1 MGKTTVEEKIKINCK
16 NGLHVRVAAMIVQ
29 KADNLQ
35 KEHRVTFYIRR
46 EGMHN
51 VPLTSILL
59 VTALKIRQNEEIFLV
74 TVGEGAVEAAAE
86 MRRLL
91 ESDFSVSPVE
101 LGQVDSLLQDNAITA
116 ENIYSNIETGL
127 VVVDSRYTVIIYN
140 RQAEKIFGI
149 PEREV
154 LGKKVTEVF
163 PQSKLPEVVD
173 TGKPVLGYA
182 KTIGDASIVVNT
194 TPILENHEVKGAV
207 SSIEDVSK
215 LMQVAYTF
223 ANQQAMEGISVVKSL
238 SEIQELMDRISRLSA
253 KTEYLEEELNRRQK
267 LNPAF
272 NRMVGVSSKLYDAMK
287 MAAKTADNNF
297 NVLIRGESGTGKE
310 LVAEAIHYSSER
322 AKQPFIRVNCAAIP
336 ENLLESEMF
345 GHVRGAYTGAV
356 KTKIGKFELADKGT
370 IFLDEIGEL
379 NKAMQAKM
387 LRVIQKKEFQ
397 RVGDERTI
405 QVDARIIAAT
415 NRNLEELV
423 EKGEFREDLY
433 YRLNVIPIWLPPLRE
448 RREDIP
454 LLCEHF
460 LGKIGEELK
469 CEAKKISPDVMEVL
483 VNYSW
488 PGNIRE
494 LENVMER
501 VNILAEGQII
511 QKIDLP
517 GYISEYTS
525 GKVLSLDVAKEEE
538 IMPWEYYEREI
549 IRKALKKYKSY
560 NRAAK
565 ALGLTHKTVAA
576 KARKY
581 HLEE

>member
-1 MGKTTVEEKIKINCK
+1 MGKTVEERVKINCK
-16 NGLHVRVAAMIVQ
+16 NGLHVRVAAMVVQ

-35 KEHRVTFYIRR
+35 KEHKVTFYIRR

-59 VTALKIRQNEEIFLV
+59 VTALKIRQNEEIYLV
-74 TVGEGAVEAAAE
+74 TVGEGAKEAAKE
-86 MRRLL
+86 MKALL
-91 ESDFSVSPVE
+91 ESDFSMSPVE
-101 LGQVDSLLQDNAITA
+101 LGQVDTLLQDNAITA

-127 VVVDSRYTVIIYN
+127 VVADSRYTVIIYN

-149 PEREV
+149 PPKEV

-163 PQSKLPEVVD
+163 PQSKLPEVID

-182 KTIGDASIVVNT
+182 KTIGEVNIVINT
-194 TPILENHEVKGAV
+194 TPIVENHQVIGAI
-207 SSIEDVSK
+207 SSVLDVSK

-223 ANQQAMEGISVVKSL
+223 ANRQAMEGISVVKSL
-238 SEIQELMDRISRLSA
+238 SEIQELMDKISRLSA

-287 MAAKTADNNF
+287 MAAKTAENNF

-322 AKQPFIRVNCAAIP
+322 KDKPFIRVNCAAIP

-345 GHVRGAYTGAV
+345 GHVRGAYTGAI
-356 KTKIGKFELADKGT
+356 KTKVGKFELADKGT

-379 NKAMQAKM
+379 DKAMQAKM

-405 QVDARIIAAT
+405 RVDARIIAAT
-415 NRNLEELV
+415 NRNLEDLV
-423 EKGEFREDLY
+423 EKREFREDLY

-454 LLCEHF
+454 LLCDHF
-460 LGKIGEELK
+460 LGKIAEELK
-469 CEAKKISPDVMEVL
+469 HPAKKITPEGMAALE
-483 VNYSW
+483 NYSW

-501 VNILAEGQII
+501 VNILAEGQMI

-517 GYISEYTS
+517 GYISEPLS
-525 GKVLSLDVAKEEE
+525 GKALREPKEEEE

-549 IRKALKKYKSY
+549 IKKALKKYKSF

>member
-1 MGKTTVEEKIKINCK
+1 MGKTVEERVKINCK
-16 NGLHVRVAAMIVQ
+16 NGLHVRVAAMVVQ

-35 KEHRVTFYIRR
+35 KEHKVTFYIRR

-59 VTALKIRQNEEIFLV
+59 VTALKIRQNEEIYLV
-74 TVGEGAVEAAAE
+74 TVGEGAKEAAKE
-86 MRRLL
+86 MKALL
-91 ESDFSVSPVE
+91 ESDFSMSPVE
-101 LGQVDSLLQDNAITA
+101 LGQVDTLLQDNAITA

-127 VVVDSRYTVIIYN
+127 VVADSRYTVIIYN

-149 PEREV
+149 PPKEV

-163 PQSKLPEVVD
+163 PQSKLPEVID

-182 KTIGDASIVVNT
+182 KTIGEVNIVINT
-194 TPILENHEVKGAV
+194 TPIVENHQVIGAI
-207 SSIEDVSK
+207 SSVLDVSK

-223 ANQQAMEGISVVKSL
+223 ANRQAMEGISVVKSL
-238 SEIQELMDRISRLSA
+238 SEIQELMDKISRLSA

-287 MAAKTADNNF
+287 MAAKTAENNF

-322 AKQPFIRVNCAAIP
+322 KDKPFIRVNCAAIP

-345 GHVRGAYTGAV
+345 GHVRGAYTGAI
-356 KTKIGKFELADKGT
+356 KTKVGKFELADKGT

-379 NKAMQAKM
+379 DKAMQAKM

-405 QVDARIIAAT
+405 RVDARIIAAT
-415 NRNLEELV
+415 NRNLEDLV

-454 LLCEHF
+454 LLCDHF
-460 LGKIGEELK
+460 LGKIAEELK
-469 CEAKKISPDVMEVL
+469 RPAKKITPEGMVAL

-501 VNILAEGQII
+501 VNILAEGQMI

-517 GYISEYTS
+517 GYISEPLS
-525 GKVLSLDVAKEEE
+525 GKALREPKEEEE

-549 IRKALKKYKSY
+549 IKKALKKYKSF

>member
-1 MGKTTVEEKIKINCK
+1 MGKTVEERVKINCK
-16 NGLHVRVAAMIVQ
+16 NGLHVRVAAMVVQ

-35 KEHRVTFYIRR
+35 KEHKVTFYIRR

-59 VTALKIRQNEEIFLV
+59 VTALKIRQNEEIYLV
-74 TVGEGAVEAAAE
+74 TVGEGAGEAAAE
-86 MRRLL
+86 MKTLL
-91 ESDFSVSPVE
+91 ESDFSMSPVE

-127 VVVDSRYTVIIYN
+127 VVADSRYTVIIYN

-149 PEREV
+149 SPKEV

-163 PQSKLPEVVD
+163 PQSKLPEVID

-182 KTIGDASIVVNT
+182 KTVGEVNIVINT
-194 TPILENHEVKGAV
+194 TPIVENHQVIGAI
-207 SSIEDVSK
+207 SSVLDVSK

-223 ANQQAMEGISVVKSL
+223 ANRQAMEGISVVKSL
-238 SEIQELMDRISRLSA
+238 SEIQELMDKISRLSA
-253 KTEYLEEELNRRQK
+253 KTEYLEEELSRRQK

-287 MAAKTADNNF
+287 MAAKTAENNF

-310 LVAEAIHYSSER
+310 LVAEAIHYSSGR
-322 AKQPFIRVNCAAIP
+322 KDKPFIRVNCAAIP

-379 NKAMQAKM
+379 DKAMQAKM

-405 QVDARIIAAT
+405 RVDARIIAAT

-423 EKGEFREDLY
+423 ERGEFREDLY

-454 LLCEHF
+454 LLCDHF
-460 LGKIGEELK
+460 LGKIAEELK
-469 CEAKKISPDVMEVL
+469 CPAKKITPEGMEAL

-501 VNILAEGQII
+501 VNILGEGQII
-511 QKIDLP
+511 QKTDLP
-517 GYISEYTS
+517 GYISEPLS
-525 GKVLSLDVAKEEE
+525 GKDLREPKEEEE

-549 IRKALKKYKSY
+549 IKKALKKYKSF

>member
-1 MGKTTVEEKIKINCK
+1 MGKTVEERVKINCK

-35 KEHRVTFYIRR
+35 KEHKVTFYIRR

-59 VTALKIRQNEEIFLV
+59 VTALKIRQNEEIYLV
-74 TVGEGAVEAAAE
+74 TVGEGAGEAAAE
-86 MRRLL
+86 MKTLL
-91 ESDFSVSPVE
+91 ESDFSMSPVE

-127 VVVDSRYTVIIYN
+127 VVADSRYTVIIYN

-149 PEREV
+149 SPKEV

-163 PQSKLPEVVD
+163 PQSKLPEVID

-182 KTIGDASIVVNT
+182 KTVGEVNIVINT
-194 TPILENHEVKGAV
+194 TPIVENHQVIGAI
-207 SSIEDVSK
+207 SSVLDVSK

-223 ANQQAMEGISVVKSL
+223 ANRQAMEGISVVKSL
-238 SEIQELMDRISRLSA
+238 SEIQELMDKISRLSA
-253 KTEYLEEELNRRQK
+253 KTEYLEEELSRRQK

-287 MAAKTADNNF
+287 MAAKTAENNF

-322 AKQPFIRVNCAAIP
+322 KDKPFIRVNCAAIP

-379 NKAMQAKM
+379 DKAMQAKM

-405 QVDARIIAAT
+405 RVDARIIAAT

-423 EKGEFREDLY
+423 ERGEFREDLY

-454 LLCEHF
+454 LLCDHF
-460 LGKIGEELK
+460 LGKIAEELK
-469 CEAKKISPDVMEVL
+469 RPAKKITPEGMEAL

-494 LENVMER
+494 LENVLER
-501 VNILAEGQII
+501 VNILGEGQMI
-511 QKIDLP
+511 QKNDLP
-517 GYISEYTS
+517 GYISEPLS
-525 GKVLSLDVAKEEE
+525 GKDLREPKEEEE

-549 IRKALKKYKSY
+549 IKKALKKYKSF

>member
-1 MGKTTVEEKIKINCK
+1 MGKTVEERVKINCK

-35 KEHRVTFYIRR
+35 KEHKVTFYIRR

-59 VTALKIRQNEEIFLV
+59 VTALKIRQNEEIYLV
-74 TVGEGAVEAAAE
+74 TVGEGAGEAAAE
-86 MRRLL
+86 MKTLL
-91 ESDFSVSPVE
+91 ESDFSMSPVE

-149 PEREV
+149 PPKEV

-163 PQSKLPEVVD
+163 PQSKLPEVID

-182 KTIGDASIVVNT
+182 KTIGEVNIVINT
-194 TPILENHEVKGAV
+194 TPIVENHQVIGAI
-207 SSIEDVSK
+207 SSVLDVSK

-223 ANQQAMEGISVVKSL
+223 ANRQAMEGISVVKSL
-238 SEIQELMDRISRLSA
+238 SEIQELMDKISRLSA

-287 MAAKTADNNF
+287 MAAKTAENNF

-322 AKQPFIRVNCAAIP
+322 KDKPFIRVNCAAIP

-345 GHVRGAYTGAV
+345 GHVRGAYTGAI

-379 NKAMQAKM
+379 DKAMQAKM

-405 QVDARIIAAT
+405 RVDARIIAAT
-415 NRNLEELV
+415 NRNLEDLV
-423 EKGEFREDLY
+423 ENGEFREDLY

-454 LLCEHF
+454 LLCDHF
-460 LGKIGEELK
+460 LGKIAEELK
-469 CEAKKISPDVMEVL
+469 RPAKKITPEGMKAL
-483 VNYSW
+483 ANYSW

-494 LENVMER
+494 LENVLER

-511 QKIDLP
+511 QKTDLP
-517 GYISEYTS
+517 GYISEPLS
-525 GKVLSLDVAKEEE
+525 GKDLREPREEEE

-549 IRKALKKYKSY
+549 IKKALKKYKSF

>member
-1 MGKTTVEEKIKINCK
+1 MGKTVEERVKINCK
-16 NGLHVRVAAMIVQ
+16 NGLHVRVAAMVVQ

-35 KEHRVTFYIRR
+35 KEHKVTFYIRR

-59 VTALKIRQNEEIFLV
+59 VTALKIRQNEEIYLV
-74 TVGEGAVEAAAE
+74 TVGEGAKEAAKE
-86 MRRLL
+86 MKALL
-91 ESDFSVSPVE
+91 ESDFSMSPVE
-101 LGQVDSLLQDNAITA
+101 LGQVDTLLQDNAITA

-127 VVVDSRYTVIIYN
+127 VVADSRYTVIIYN

-149 PEREV
+149 PPKEV

-163 PQSKLPEVVD
+163 PQSKLPEVID

-182 KTIGDASIVVNT
+182 KTIGEVNIVINT
-194 TPILENHEVKGAV
+194 TPIVENHQVIGAI
-207 SSIEDVSK
+207 SSVLDVSK

-223 ANQQAMEGISVVKSL
+223 ANRQAMEGISVVKSL
-238 SEIQELMDRISRLSA
+238 SEIQELMDKISRLSA

-287 MAAKTADNNF
+287 MAAKTAENNF

-322 AKQPFIRVNCAAIP
+322 KDKPFIRVNCAAIP

-345 GHVRGAYTGAV
+345 GHVRGAYTGAI
-356 KTKIGKFELADKGT
+356 KTKVGKFELADKGT

-379 NKAMQAKM
+379 DKAMQAKM

-405 QVDARIIAAT
+405 RVDARIIAAT
-415 NRNLEELV
+415 NRNLEDLV

-454 LLCEHF
+454 LLCDHF
-460 LGKIGEELK
+460 LGKIAEELK
-469 CEAKKISPDVMEVL
+469 RPAKKITPEGMAAL

-501 VNILAEGQII
+501 VNILAEGQMI

-517 GYISEYTS
+517 GYISEPLS
-525 GKVLSLDVAKEEE
+525 GKALREPKEKEE

-549 IRKALKKYKSY
+549 IKKALKKYKSF

>member
-1 MGKTTVEEKIKINCK
+1 MGKTVEEKVKINCK

-29 KADNLQ
+29 KADYLQ
-35 KEHRVTFYIRR
+35 KEYKVTFYIRR
-46 EGMHN
+46 EGMNN

-59 VTALKIRQNEEIFLV
+59 VTALKIRQDEEIFLV
-74 TVGEGAVEAAAE
+74 TVGEGAGEAAAE
-86 MRRLL
+86 MRKLL
-91 ESDFSVSPVE
+91 ESDFSMSPVE
-101 LGQVDSLLQDNAITA
+101 LGQVDSILQDNAITA

-127 VVVDSRYTVIIYN
+127 VVADSRYTVIIYN

-149 PEREV
+149 PQKEV

-163 PQSKLPEVVD
+163 PQSKLPEVLD

-182 KTIGDASIVVNT
+182 RTVGEVNIVINT
-194 TPILENHEVKGAV
+194 TPILESHEVKGAI
-207 SSIEDVSK
+207 SSILDVSK

-223 ANQQAMEGISVVKSL
+223 ANRQAMEGISVVKSL
-238 SEIQELMDRISRLSA
+238 SEIQELMDKISRLSA

-287 MAAKTADNNF
+287 MAAKTAENNF

-322 AKQPFIRVNCAAIP
+322 KDKPFIRVNCAAIP

-345 GHVRGAYTGAV
+345 GHVRGAYTGAI

-379 NKAMQAKM
+379 DKAMQAKM

-405 QVDARIIAAT
+405 RVDARIIAAT

-448 RREDIP
+448 RKEDIP

-460 LGKIGEELK
+460 LGKIAEELK
-469 CEAKKISPDVMEVL
+469 CQAKKITPQGMEAL

-501 VNILAEGQII
+501 VNILSEGQMI
-511 QKIDLP
+511 QKMDLP
-517 GYISEYTS
+517 GYISEHTS
-525 GKVLSLDVAKEEE
+525 GKVFTGELVQEEE

-549 IRKALKKYKSY
+549 IRKALKKYKSF

>member
-1 MGKTTVEEKIKINCK
+1 MGKTVEERVKINCK

-35 KEHRVTFYIRR
+35 KEHKVTFYIRR

-59 VTALKIRQNEEIFLV
+59 VTALKIRQNEEIYLV
-74 TVGEGAVEAAAE
+74 TVGEGAGEAAAE
-86 MRRLL
+86 MKTLL
-91 ESDFSVSPVE
+91 ESDFSMSPVE

-127 VVVDSRYTVIIYN
+127 VVADSRYTVIIYN

-149 PEREV
+149 SPKEV

-163 PQSKLPEVVD
+163 PQSKLPEVID

-182 KTIGDASIVVNT
+182 KTVGEVNIVINT
-194 TPILENHEVKGAV
+194 TPIVENHQVIGAI
-207 SSIEDVSK
+207 SSVLDVSK

-223 ANQQAMEGISVVKSL
+223 ANRQAMEGISVVKSL
-238 SEIQELMDRISRLSA
+238 SEIQELMDKISRLSA
-253 KTEYLEEELNRRQK
+253 KTEYLEEELSRRQK

-287 MAAKTADNNF
+287 MAAKTAENNF

-322 AKQPFIRVNCAAIP
+322 KDKPFIRVNCAAIP

-379 NKAMQAKM
+379 DKAMQAKM

-405 QVDARIIAAT
+405 RVDARIIAAT

-423 EKGEFREDLY
+423 ERGEFREDLY

-454 LLCEHF
+454 LLCDHF
-460 LGKIGEELK
+460 LGKIAEELK
-469 CEAKKISPDVMEVL
+469 RPAKKITPEGMEAL

-494 LENVMER
+494 LENVLER
-501 VNILAEGQII
+501 VNILGEGQMI
-511 QKIDLP
+511 QKNDLP
-517 GYISEYTS
+517 GYISEPLS
-525 GKVLSLDVAKEEE
+525 GKDLREPKEEEE
-538 IMPWEYYEREI
+538 IMPWEHYEREI
-549 IRKALKKYKSY
+549 IKKALKKYKSF